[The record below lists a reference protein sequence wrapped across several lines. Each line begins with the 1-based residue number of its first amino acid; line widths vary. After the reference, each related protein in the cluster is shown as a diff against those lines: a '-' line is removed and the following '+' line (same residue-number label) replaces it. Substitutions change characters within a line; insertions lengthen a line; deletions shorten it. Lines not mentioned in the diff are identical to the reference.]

1 MQHLE
6 QMQSTLE
13 SMKLGLGRMEIAAS
27 RLEKALRN
35 RPVAGTSE
43 EWRHAVAQQLS
54 AAIAD
59 IDDIL
64 K

>member
-6 QMQSTLE
+6 QMQSALE

-35 RPVAGTSE
+35 RPVGEAGE
-43 EWRHAVAQQLS
+43 EWRHALAQQLC